1 MKLLGVFFKQ
11 DRGESQRVCVC
22 VCVSVANM
30 CDVRPRFS
38 WTKAIVVVRPVI
50 RAGQKKKSLS
60 ARYSTQTLVC
70 LRLIVFFSM

>member
-1 MKLLGVFFKQ
+1 MC
-11 DRGESQRVCVC
+11 VCVC

-50 RAGQKKKSLS
+50 RAGQKKKKKPFSS
-60 ARYSTQTLVC
+60 EQYTDFG
-70 LRLIVFFSM
+70 VFKIHCVFQHVGKN